1 MKMMKEKSGK
11 DHPETALKIS
21 NDWRLLDEL
30 WQTARQAASPMDIGP
45 RSLRLLR
52 AWIVIG
58 VKRMEMEGRLSPE
71 NLAIAEKNLKYFI
84 KLMKTEAVYLGH
96 PDRLDKDCFHAA
108 HRRLERRSILS
119 QFTLWPFWPNDLVM
133 NN

>member
-1 MKMMKEKSGK
+1 MKVIKEKSGK
-11 DHPETALKIS
+11 EHPEITIKIS
-21 NDWRLLDEL
+21 DDRALLDEF

-45 RSLRLLR
+45 RSSRLLR

-71 NLAIAEKNLKYFI
+71 NLAIAKNSLEHFI
-84 KLMKTEAVYLGH
+84 QLMKTEAVYLGH
-96 PDRLDKDCFHAA
+96 TDRLDKDCFHEA